1 MKRIAFLS
9 SLLAV
14 CFAIAAQGQTA
25 VPKPNPEFMKLQIL
39 VGHWTF
45 DGEYKPGYW
54 GPGGKI
60 KGEYTAQF
68 ILKGFALEAHTV
80 ERAAEVEKPVAE
92 KTAEEARFLEIDA
105 YDPAAKNITFA
116 VWSDADTT
124 YSGVITVT
132 GNTISW
138 EGKVVADGKEYR
150 VKEPLV
156 FSDDRMRAT
165 TKAEISTDGKTWQP
179 YFEGKYTK
187 VKPVAK
193 K

>member
-1 MKRIAFLS
+1 MKKLAILS
-9 SLLAV
+9 TLLAV
-14 CFAIAAQGQTA
+14 CFVIAALAQTSA
-25 VPKPNPEFMKLQIL
+25 PKPDPALQKLQVL

-45 DGEYKPGYW
+45 DGEYKAGSW

-80 ERAAEVEKPVAE
+80 ERAAEMQKSAAK
-92 KTAEEARFLEIDA
+92 KTAEARFLEIDA
-105 YDPAAKNITFA
+105 YDPATKSITFT
-116 VWSDADTT
+116 VWSDANTT
-124 YSGVITVT
+124 YSGVLTVA

-138 EGKVVADGKEYR
+138 EGKVAAAGKEYR

-156 FSDDRMRAT
+156 FSDDRMTAT

-187 VKPVAK
+187 AKPAAK
-193 K
+193 N